1 MGPTPLSFGPRG
13 RFFVLL
19 CFVFQGVEANSKAEL
34 AVKGVET
41 FESPVL
47 TFLLRTHALDLG
59 QVAAVMLALVSPA
72 PFIGTTSI
80 PDDQCWDKD

>member
-59 QVAAVMLALVSPA
+59 QVSFHSGLWASGASVQQGYLGKL
-72 PFIGTTSI
+72 
-80 PDDQCWDKD
+80 

>member
-1 MGPTPLSFGPRG
+1 MEPM
-13 RFFVLL
+13 VLL
-19 CFVFQGVEANSKAEL
+19 SLKAREKAAIFFFFFFCL
-34 AVKGVET
+34 K
-41 FESPVL
+41 
-47 TFLLRTHALDLG
+47 